1 MNPRTL
7 KALTWGTVATA
18 LLSALLLAAA
28 GAGMPDVDTAH
39 EPPLG
44 RPSTRYTAD
53 DEVHRQSGVN
63 AAPGS
68 QAGGSTTNSH

>member
-28 GAGMPDVDTAH
+28 GAGMPDGDAAH

-53 DEVHRQSGVN
+53 DEVQRQSRAN
-63 AAPGS
+63 AGPRS
-68 QAGGSTTNSH
+68 QADASNTNSH